1 MEVFYITY
9 ITVSLCML
17 EPSNFIITI
26 ASGIT
31 KIALLTI
38 EKHTEIRWT
47 LFFIFR
53 PKDVEANWNTEIL
66 QNLPGILQKWSING
80 KGKQI
85 DLDKL
90 RRIWEWHEKFQMFD
104 NP

>member
-1 MEVFYITY
+1 MHART
-9 ITVSLCML
+9 LKL
-17 EPSNFIITI
+17 HITI

-53 PKDVEANWNTEIL
+53 PKDIEAN
-66 QNLPGILQKWSING
+66 
-80 KGKQI
+80 
-85 DLDKL
+85 
-90 RRIWEWHEKFQMFD
+90 
-104 NP
+104 